1 MMKKKLL
8 LPLLSALALTACG
21 GGDNAPVHP
30 GLVSLPASELTW
42 TELPGSG
49 GVKYAN
55 VQGDLAGHGNYE
67 AFVLFPNGAD
77 NPYYVHTQ
85 DLPTVV
91 LKGTFYAIVD
101 GKRIDYPPGSY
112 YNLPANMP
120 HYSGCAPGDDC
131 LLFQYQRDHFDLVP
145 TTPGAGGASSENL
158 VSFPASELTW
168 TELPGSGGVK
178 YANVQGDLAGHGPYD
193 AFVLFP
199 NGANNPYHVH
209 TQDLPTVVL
218 KGTFYAIIDG
228 KRVDYPPGSY
238 YNLPANMPHFSGCAT
253 GDDCLLFQYQRDH
266 FDLVPVRQ

>member
-1 MMKKKLL
+1 MKKKLL

-21 GGDNAPVHP
+21 GGGDDTPVHP
-30 GLVSLPASELTW
+30 GLVSLPASALTW

-67 AFVLFPNGAD
+67 AFVLFPNGLD
-77 NPYYVHTQ
+77 NPYHVHTQ

-101 GKRIDYPPGSY
+101 GRRIDYPPGSY

-120 HYSGCAPGDDC
+120 HYSGCATGDDC

-145 TTPGAGGASSENL
+145 TTPGSSGASSANL
-158 VSFPASELTW
+158 VSFPASDLTW

-199 NGANNPYHVH
+199 NGANNPYHTH

-228 KRVDYPPGSY
+228 RRVDYPPGSY
-238 YNLPANMPHFSGCAT
+238 YNLPANLPHFSGCAT

-266 FDLVPVRQ
+266 FDLVPARR